1 MQLLFKILY
10 FLFALLLWLS
20 LSAVAWS
27 LFNMASIESNDPF
40 PLQVLIVAIPTGI
53 ISVVAANFIDD
64 NYIDLI

>member
-27 LFNMASIESNDPF
+27 LFNIVLTESNDLF
-40 PLQVLIVAIPTGI
+40 NLQVLITAMLTGI